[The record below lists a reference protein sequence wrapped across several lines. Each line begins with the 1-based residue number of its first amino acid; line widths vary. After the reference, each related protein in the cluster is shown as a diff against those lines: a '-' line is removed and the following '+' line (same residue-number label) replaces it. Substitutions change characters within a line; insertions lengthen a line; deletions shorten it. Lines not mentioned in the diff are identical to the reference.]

1 MGGAGAPPVVT
12 QGGFR
17 TPLPTFPAGGTPA
30 VTQGGVR
37 SMLAFWAGGAN
48 AGLAPVIDEQ
58 ILGGPSDRLD
68 IIEQEDDEIMI
79 IINAFLHMV
88 NR

>member
-1 MGGAGAPPVVT
+1 MGGAGAPPSVT

-17 TPLPTFPAGGTPA
+17 TPLPTFPAGGSPA
-30 VTQGGVR
+30 VTQGGTR
-37 SMLAFWAGGAN
+37 SLLAFWAGGAN
-48 AGLAPVIDEQ
+48 AGLAPAVEQ